1 MFTFLLNTLSAS
13 VPSCIAAESSA
24 PTSSANTLI
33 GVRQSVMH
41 KVSKIL
47 SIRFFIFCYLRFAIS
62 NYTFF
67 FFSTMYKI
75 KPRLPSSATPATE
88 PIATKAGEAAGSDMF
103 PSDMFPKPAGTAT
116 SATAFTPVS
125 FSPIH
130 QLPFSPINGVRP
142 SLPSAP
148 TTLPR
153 LTTSPSV

>member
-1 MFTFLLNTLSAS
+1 MFTFLFSAV
-13 VPSCIAAESSA
+13 VPSCTEAEPSA
-24 PTSSANTLI
+24 PTSSANALI
-33 GVRQSVMH
+33 GIRLIIIQ
-41 KVSKIL
+41 KTSKML
-47 SIRFFIFCYLRFAIS
+47 SIRFFISCHLHFAIS

>member
-1 MFTFLLNTLSAS
+1 
-13 VPSCIAAESSA
+13 
-24 PTSSANTLI
+24 
-33 GVRQSVMH
+33 
-41 KVSKIL
+41 
-47 SIRFFIFCYLRFAIS
+47 
-62 NYTFF
+62 
-67 FFSTMYKI
+67 MYNI
-75 KPRLPSSATPATE
+75 KPRLPSSASPATE
-88 PIATKAGEAAGSDMF
+88 PITIKAGEDAGSDMF

-153 LTTSPSV
+153 LTTLPSV